1 MAAAVEVAERAA
13 SDAKDQSS
21 KADRERRSA
30 EEHAAESAAALARER
45 ADRKADAASF
55 AAERKD
61 LQVRDANAHPRN
73 LLTTLLV
80 RNAAHGLDAALTLSV
95 NKKSC
100 P

>member
-61 LQVRDANAHPRN
+61 LQVQSDPGSMLFPGFLEHPGN
-73 LLTTLLV
+73 LLAILLV
-80 RNAAHGLDAALTLSV
+80 RSSTHGLDPTA
-95 NKKSC
+95 
-100 P
+100 

>member
-13 SDAKDQSS
+13 SDAKDQSTKS
-21 KADRERRSA
+21 ERERRSA

-61 LQVRDANAHPRN
+61 LQVCPITLPAFRLRTSGSVFVTARRSDDAGAHCS
-73 LLTTLLV
+73 
-80 RNAAHGLDAALTLSV
+80 A
-95 NKKSC
+95 
-100 P
+100 